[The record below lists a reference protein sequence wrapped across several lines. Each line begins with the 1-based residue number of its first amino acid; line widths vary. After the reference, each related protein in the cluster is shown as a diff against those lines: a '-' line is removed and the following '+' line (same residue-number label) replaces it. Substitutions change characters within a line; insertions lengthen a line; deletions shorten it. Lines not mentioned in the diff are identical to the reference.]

1 MAENVNR
8 QHLDCIYDEEPLGF
22 DKDPMALEKKQPQ
35 DPFEEVNLGEEGDKR
50 PTYIST
56 NIDQKLK
63 SEVILLLKEWLKSTF
78 GPFMKKNGNL
88 RVCIDFR
95 DLNAAT
101 PKDEYTMHVAEM
113 LIEFAA
119 GFEYL
124 SMLDGYACYNQIFI
138 VEDVPKKSFCCPGA
152 LGTYE
157 WVVMPF
163 GLKNAGVTYQRKEHQ
178 EAFEKIKEYLMK
190 PPILA
195 PHVRSRPMRLYI
207 TASDSTIDRMLV
219 QENDDGVERPVYYL
233 SRMLN
238 GLETSRIGKWALALT
253 EYSLTYAPLKAMK
266 GQVVAYFLV
275 DHSMVSMPQNYVDL
289 VPWKLNFDGSS
300 HKNGRG
306 IGEVI
311 ISPNGI
317 PVEFKY
323 LIDGVCTNNET
334 EYESLITGLELL
346 LELGARNV
354 EIMGDSELVV
364 KQVSKEYKCVK
375 KNLIMYFVIV
385 NRLLKQFESTN
396 IRHIPRRENQEA
408 NDLAQEASG
417 YKKNEDGEPIQI
429 RDKVR
434 AIVLSSSNLSIIK
447 LNVVDAEN
455 FEILIV
461 ENGKENDWRQPL
473 VEYLRNPTGSTDRKI
488 KYRALNFVLIENELF
503 KKMAE
508 GILLKCLGESE
519 AYLAISNDCI
529 EFAKG
534 FQVCQM
540 HGGIQHVPTSEL
552 HAIVKPWPFRGWA
565 LDVIGEIKPASSKQ
579 QRYILVGIDYFTKWV
594 EAVALRNVDQEA
606 VIDFLQNHIICR
618 FGLLETITTDQ
629 GTVFTGQIM
638 REFAQE
644 VGIKLLTS
652 TPYYAQANGQVEAA
666 NKVIISL
673 IKKHVG
679 RKPKNWHQSLDQA
692 LWACRTSP
700 KEATG
705 TTPFRLTYGHM
716 DMTLCYQ

>member
-8 QHLDCIYDEEPLGF
+8 QRLDCIYDEEPLGF
-22 DKDPMALEKKQPQ
+22 DKDPMALKKKQPQ
-35 DPFEEVNLGEEGDKR
+35 DPFEEVYLGEEGDKR

-63 SEVILLLKEWLKSTF
+63 SEIFPATLLKSKFIRTARYVEWLANIV
-78 GPFMKKNGNL
+78 PVMKKNGKL

-95 DLNAAT
+95 DLNAAN
-101 PKDEYTMHVAEM
+101 PKDEYTMPVVEI
-113 LIEFAA
+113 LIDFAA

-124 SMLDGYACYNQIFI
+124 SMLDGYAGYNQIFI
-138 VEDVPKKSFCCPGA
+138 VEDVPKTSFCCPGA

-163 GLKNAGVTYQRKEHQ
+163 GLKNARVTYQRVYIDDIVIKSTCKSTHLEHLRKS
-178 EAFEKIKEYLMK
+178 FE
-190 PPILA
+190 
-195 PHVRSRPMRLYI
+195 RMRQYGLKK
-207 TASDSTIDRMLV
+207 
-219 QENDDGVERPVYYL
+219 NP
-233 SRMLN
+233 LN
-238 GLETSRIGKWALALT
+238 RIGKWALALT

-275 DHSMVSMPQNYVDL
+275 DHSMVSLPQNYVDL

-317 PVEFKY
+317 PIELMY
-323 LIDGVCTNNET
+323 SIDGVCTNIET
-334 EYESLITGLELL
+334 EYESLIIGLELL

-408 NDLAQEASG
+408 NDLAQEASE
-417 YKKNEDGEPIQI
+417 YKKNEDEEPIQV

-434 AIVLSSSNLSIIK
+434 AIVLSSSNPSIIK

-565 LDVIGEIKPASSKQ
+565 LDAIGEIKPALSKQ

-606 VIDFLQNHIICR
+606 VIDFLQNRIICR
-618 FGLLETITTDQ
+618 FGLPETITTDQ
-629 GTVFTGQIM
+629 GTVFTGQKI

-652 TPYYAQANGQVEAA
+652 TSYYAQANGQVEAA

-705 TTPFRLTYGHM
+705 TTPFRLTYGH
-716 DMTLCYQ
+716 DAVLPVEIHV